1 MSIAPGRHT
10 PVLFSLFP
18 LKRPAPV
25 LLRSRAL
32 GYGQNSH
39 QRRSVPFLS
48 PHQRTGA
55 MRTSEN
61 SSSTHSDEY
70 ANEQVRLDAFVVFN

>member
-48 PHQRTGA
+48 PPPADRG
-55 MRTSEN
+55 
-61 SSSTHSDEY
+61 Y
-70 ANEQVRLDAFVVFN
+70 ADFGEFLFHALR